1 MEEKNYKVLS
11 DLEKIKK
18 IITRTKLQN
27 VLLRQELAK
36 RLMENQILKSNL
48 GANFIELLL
57 HESYFESEEAQDS
70 YLKQILH
77 VEQKILYG
85 NEEEEKNYVLKL
97 KEKLNLEK
105 QEDIDRLYEL
115 LWKYKG
121 KVFRTEEGRKF
132 VEEIQSKT
140 SKYKYMERKCS
151 ILNKIAIVCICLSVI
166 VLIPI
171 AYFC

>member
-1 MEEKNYKVLS
+1 MIVSALPGVATAYIDRDIADIRIMNKAAGKTYSIDIPVGDS
-11 DLEKIKK
+11 
-18 IITRTKLQN
+18 
-27 VLLRQELAK
+27 
-36 RLMENQILKSNL
+36 
-48 GANFIELLL
+48 
-57 HESYFESEEAQDS
+57 AQF
-70 YLKQILH
+70 
-77 VEQKILYG
+77 
-85 NEEEEKNYVLKL
+85 
-97 KEKLNLEK
+97 EKLNLEK